1 MLICIY
7 YDNFNK
13 IRHNFNM
20 PLERYSS
27 HTCTR
32 QNTPPYVT
40 YSKFI
45 PVFFNSQTP
54 LSFDSSAY

>member
-13 IRHNFNM
+13 IRHNLNT

-45 PVFFNSQTP
+45 PVYI
-54 LSFDSSAY
+54 LIVKHHYL